1 MNVKQQFDKVGKY
14 ELVGEI
20 ASGGMGVVY
29 QAYDPFMDRFVA
41 LKLPK
46 IHTSASDNEDFE
58 RLFYNET
65 NAASHLQ
72 HPNIIDIYDA
82 GVVDGMHYIA
92 MEYIP
97 GGVTLKRFCHA
108 DNLLPLELAGQILI
122 KAAEAFDFAHRK
134 GVMHRDIKPS
144 NILLKNDREVKISDF
159 GLAMLIDPDMV
170 DTQSIA
176 LMGSPK
182 YMAPE
187 RLKEEALTHH
197 SDIYSLGVVMYELL
211 TGHAPFAAKTLAA
224 LTQQILTKDAP
235 APSEYRYN
243 LPASISAVVMTAM
256 AKDPKKRYQSM
267 MDFAADISAC
277 FKDLHVPVDGEAVEL
292 RTEQIKHLSLFS
304 EFSDTDLWELLRW
317 SDWLEVDSDEVIIQ
331 EGDVDN
337 DVYLIIEGRV
347 SVVKAGNEVAELKRG
362 ELFGEI
368 AFLAE
373 RKRTA
378 TVVSKSN
385 CTLLRLH
392 IKQIE
397 QASKSCQ
404 IQFQRMFIST
414 LIERLV
420 RTTELLA
427 KC

>member
-1 MNVKQQFDKVGKY
+1 MSIRQHFEKIGKY

-29 QAYDPFMDRFVA
+29 QAYDPFKDQFVA

-46 IHTSASDNEDFE
+46 IHASHDPNSDYE

-65 NAASHLQ
+65 NAASHLK

-82 GVVDGMHYIA
+82 GVTDNMHYIA

-97 GGVTLKRFCHA
+97 GGVTLKRYCHP
-108 DNLLPLELAGQILI
+108 DNLLPLELAGQILLE
-122 KAAEAFDFAHRK
+122 AAEAFDYAHRK

-144 NILLKNDREVKISDF
+144 NILLKDDREVKISDF

-170 DTQSIA
+170 DTQSIV

-187 RLKEEALTHH
+187 RLNEEALTHLC
-197 SDIYSLGVVMYELL
+197 DIYSLGVVMYEVL
-211 TGHAPFAAKTLAA
+211 TGRQPFVAENLAA
-224 LTQQILTKDAP
+224 LTHQILTVDAVP
-235 APSEYRYN
+235 PTEYRYN
-243 LPASISAVVMTAM
+243 LPVSISEVVMKAM
-256 AKDPKKRYQSM
+256 AKDPADRYESM
-267 MDFAADISAC
+267 LDFAEALSTC
-277 FKDLHVPVDGEAVEL
+277 FKDLQLPVNSRAVEL
-292 RTEQIKHLSLFS
+292 RTERIKHLSFFK

-317 SDWLEVDSDEVIIQ
+317 SDWLEVTDGEVVIR
-331 EGDVDN
+331 EGDFDH
-337 DVYLIIEGRV
+337 DVYLLVEGTV
-347 SVVKAGNEVAELKRG
+347 SVLKGDSKIAELKHG

-378 TVVSKSN
+378 TVIARGD

-392 IKQIE
+392 VKQIE
-397 QASKSCQ
+397 QASESCQ

-414 LIERLV
+414 LIDRLV
-420 RTTELLA
+420 RTTELLSRH
-427 KC
+427 

>member
-1 MNVKQQFDKVGKY
+1 
-14 ELVGEI
+14 
-20 ASGGMGVVY
+20 
-29 QAYDPFMDRFVA
+29 
-41 LKLPK
+41 
-46 IHTSASDNEDFE
+46 
-58 RLFYNET
+58 
-65 NAASHLQ
+65 
-72 HPNIIDIYDA
+72 
-82 GVVDGMHYIA
+82 
-92 MEYIP
+92 
-97 GGVTLKRFCHA
+97 
-108 DNLLPLELAGQILI
+108 
-122 KAAEAFDFAHRK
+122 
-134 GVMHRDIKPS
+134 
-144 NILLKNDREVKISDF
+144 
-159 GLAMLIDPDMV
+159 
-170 DTQSIA
+170 
-176 LMGSPK
+176 
-182 YMAPE
+182 
-187 RLKEEALTHH
+187 
-197 SDIYSLGVVMYELL
+197 
-211 TGHAPFAAKTLAA
+211 
-224 LTQQILTKDAP
+224 
-235 APSEYRYN
+235 
-243 LPASISAVVMTAM
+243 MTAM
-256 AKDPKKRYQSM
+256 AKDPKDRYQSM

-277 FKDLHVPVDGEAVEL
+277 FKDLSVPVDGEAVEL
-292 RTEQIKHLSLFS
+292 RTEQIKHLSFFS

-317 SDWLEVDSDEVIIQ
+317 SDWLEVDSGEVIIQ

-378 TVVSKSN
+378 TVVSKTG

-427 KC
+427 KR